1 MIKYFI
7 GFMMWVSKV
16 PFDTYVILCL
26 EERSMTR
33 KNIIILAIAAAV
45 VVAGIAGFVLK
56 KPGKIEDFENAVT
69 TVDKIEI
76 PEGTRI
82 VALGEATHGNKEF
95 QELKLEVFQTLVE
108 KSKVRAL
115 ILEGDFGGCALANK
129 YIQGGD
135 GTAEEVTRKL
145 GYRIYRTDE
154 MCALVQWMHDYN
166 MTAEESQKVRLYGMD
181 IQSDIWNIQLIKE
194 LYQELDEAKCKDYSD
209 RMDTYLGTEDD
220 AYNPAEYDNIIS
232 LMDEIGADI
241 ESNKDAYVAKV
252 GQAMVETGE
261 QATVAIKCYMELL
274 EKQNY
279 SNKFRDTKMKEFVDW
294 TLEIEERE
302 YKSELMLA
310 SHNGHMTQQY
320 SSPATFLGK
329 YLNDEYG
336 DAYFAIGTDFYYTR
350 DNVPGKDG
358 RMVTEICSKDKLAYQ
373 VKYMDEDKVY
383 IDFGKVDPNSKLGK
397 IVNKRMWMGS
407 VGEGYN
413 FLTKILKNA
422 HSINYVPS
430 DIYDAMIVYYE
441 VNPIEIWEKQD

>member
-1 MIKYFI
+1 MN
-7 GFMMWVSKV
+7 
-16 PFDTYVILCL
+16 
-26 EERSMTR
+26 R

-56 KPGKIEDFENAVT
+56 KPGKIEGFENAVT

-95 QELKLEVFQTLVE
+95 QELKLEVLQTLVE

-336 DAYFAIGTDFYYTR
+336 DAYFAIGTDFYYTK

-358 RMVTEICSKDKLAYQ
+358 RMVAEICSKDKLAYQ

-413 FLTKILKNA
+413 FLTKILKTA